1 MDKETEDMLSLSRCL
16 LLATGLALATTQL
29 SLAGEPARRLLSIGG
44 SVTEIVFALGAE
56 DRLVGVDSTSFH
68 PREALE
74 LPNVGYLR
82 QLSAEPVLALA
93 PDLIIV
99 EADAGPPAALDQL
112 RDAGVTVLS
121 VSDDPSIAGVLSK
134 IEQVAAALGLEDRG
148 AELARQVSDSHRQV
162 SAQVARAETHPRV
175 MFVLSA
181 GKGAPLVAGRGT
193 SATAII
199 EMAGGV
205 NPIDGFPDYRPMT
218 PEAGVNAQPDVILVT
233 HRTVNL
239 VGGVD
244 KLKDLP
250 GLGGTP
256 AAENGAIVVMD
267 GLLLLGF
274 GPRTPDA
281 VRMLAAHLHPG
292 LDLGE

>member
-1 MDKETEDMLSLSRCL
+1 MLSFSRCL
-16 LLATGLALATTQL
+16 LLA
-29 SLAGEPARRLLSIGG
+29 AGFAVASVQVSAAREPAPRVMSIGG
-44 SVTEIVFALGAE
+44 SLTEIIFALGAQ

-68 PREALE
+68 PAEAQG

-82 QLSAEPVLALA
+82 QLSAEPVLALT
-93 PDLIIV
+93 PDLIIA

-121 VSDDPSIAGVLSK
+121 VPDEPSMAGVVVK
-134 IEQVAAALGLEDRG
+134 IGHVATALHLPEKG
-148 AELARQVSDSHRQV
+148 AELARQVSQSYRKV
-162 SAQVARAETHPRV
+162 SAQVAQAKTRPKV

-193 SATAII
+193 SASAII
-199 EMAGGV
+199 EMAGGI

-233 HRTVNL
+233 YRTL
-239 VGGVD
+239 KLLGGVD
-244 KLKDLP
+244 KLKQLP

-256 AAENGAIVVMD
+256 AAENGAIVAMD

-281 VRMLAAHLHPG
+281 VRTLAAQLHPD
-292 LDLGE
+292 LDLGN